1 MEVAIRTFGLKDIKK
16 RGENSSWMFV
26 LVGGG
31 GGVYTLGVGGWVQCM
46 GVLIS
51 III

>member
-31 GGVYTLGVGGWVQCM
+31 GGVAKWYILLVWVVGYNAWEC
-46 GVLIS
+46 
-51 III
+51 